1 MAQPAAI
8 IRIKNL
14 RLRTFIGIK
23 EEEINNRQDIV
34 INVTI
39 HYPADKARTS
49 EDINDALNYRTV
61 TKNIIQ
67 HVENNRFSLLE
78 KLTQDVLD
86 IAREH
91 HWVTYAEVEID
102 KLHALRYADS
112 VSMTLAGSVNRH
124 IGRLHEHS
132 DHRRDGINWSPF
144 DSAFAGAGPSNYGSD
159 A

>member
-67 HVENNRFSLLE
+67 HVENNGNDSNLLIVFYV
-78 KLTQDVLD
+78 QIMPDDFV
-86 IAREH
+86 
-91 HWVTYAEVEID
+91 
-102 KLHALRYADS
+102 
-112 VSMTLAGSVNRH
+112 
-124 IGRLHEHS
+124 
-132 DHRRDGINWSPF
+132 
-144 DSAFAGAGPSNYGSD
+144 
-159 A
+159 